1 MIGEKVE
8 NEDNHEEEQKEKE
21 SEMDNYEIERE
32 LDKGSYGTVFLAIDK
47 RTQQKVAVKIVDKKK
62 IRELGKERHIMRE
75 KNLL

>member
-1 MIGEKVE
+1 
-8 NEDNHEEEQKEKE
+8 
-21 SEMDNYEIERE
+21 MDNYEIERE